1 MMEFPSG
8 SVSEE
13 SGIVTAVAQ
22 VTAVVQVQ
30 SLAWDLAHA
39 ISVEKTKTK
48 KQSLST
54 LTDPDKI
61 VNLV

>member
-1 MMEFPSG
+1 M
-8 SVSEE
+8 
-13 SGIVTAVAQ
+13 AQ